1 MLDINFLLLVHEMHS
16 GWQSEFIEC
25 SCILLLRELKEV
37 LTAPRSRMKQ
47 SPLLKLDQL
56 RGTWVALTTR
66 RPLMCS
72 SRSAEMSLVTTWW
85 KPEATP
91 PVWGAEETVSS
102 KASQLLFTLHPLS
115 AVFCTMTRSNW
126 TGQAQGSSGNL
137 TVCYC
142 CSNSLL
148 DHNLHSKPLACAMRA
163 QIDINGISVRGC

>member
-1 MLDINFLLLVHEMHS
+1 MLWTVWLFTVIYMMLDINFLLLVHEMHS

-25 SCILLLRELKEV
+25 SCILLPRELKEV

-115 AVFCTMTRSNW
+115 AVFCTMTHSTLTEMAKHREP
-126 TGQAQGSSGNL
+126 QG
-137 TVCYC
+137 T
-142 CSNSLL
+142 SL
-148 DHNLHSKPLACAMRA
+148 
-163 QIDINGISVRGC
+163 SVTAAVTAY

>member
-1 MLDINFLLLVHEMHS
+1 MTLDRNVLLLVHEMHS
-16 GWQSEFIEC
+16 GWPSEFVEC
-25 SCILLLRELKEV
+25 SCIVSLRELKEV

-91 PVWGAEETVSS
+91 PVWGAEKTVSS
-102 KASQLLFTLHPLS
+102 KVSQLLLTVQPLS
-115 AVFCTMTRSNW
+115 AVFCIMTHSTLTKLAKHRQPHGTSLYVTTAVTEIHFFYWITIDTW
-126 TGQAQGSSGNL
+126 T
-137 TVCYC
+137 
-142 CSNSLL
+142 LL
-148 DHNLHSKPLACAMRA
+148 LVPCRLK
-163 QIDINGISVRGC
+163 